1 MTDQTDTIAAR
12 RQDDL
17 RALLAAANPVTVQQ
31 PYSPQDAAAMVRA
44 ITSSPPPLATAP
56 VGLRHR
62 PRRRLLVGAGV
73 VGVVALG
80 GVTAVAGLRP
90 AGEVASAP
98 LAPPIILSGVGPAA
112 VPLPAAPK
120 GATYLRLEL
129 TCFDGT
135 LCATPGGS
143 VSYDKP
149 SGPMV
154 QRDAVPLTS
163 AFDPTNA
170 QAIPPLDVTRGL
182 PVIVNEGTHWRVYA
196 VFTDALTSKTAS
208 LPDGRTLG
216 IPNNVEWPD
225 LVPAVATNGRAGW
238 VRYHTLVDQA
248 HPTLTDAG
256 VSQAPIPVYDQD
268 GVTVL
273 GTADVSRS
281 IR

>member
-1 MTDQTDTIAAR
+1 MTDQTDIIPAH

-17 RALLAAANPVTVQQ
+17 RVLLAAANPVTTPE
-31 PYSPQDAAAMVRA
+31 PYSSERGAALVRA
-44 ITSSPPPLATAP
+44 ITSSPPPPATLP
-56 VGLRHR
+56 VSRRR
-62 PRRRLLVGAGV
+62 PRRRLLVGAGL
-73 VGVVALG
+73 VGAVTLG

-98 LAPPIILSGVGPAA
+98 LAPPIILNGIGPAA

-120 GATYLRLEL
+120 GATYLRIEL

-154 QRDAVPLTS
+154 QRDVLPLTN
-163 AFDPTNA
+163 AVDPSSA
-170 QAIPPLDVTRGL
+170 QALPPLDVKRGL
-182 PVIVNEGTHWRVYA
+182 PVTVDKGTHWRVYA
-196 VFTDALTSKTAS
+196 VFTSAFNSTTAE
-208 LPDGRTLG
+208 LPDGRRLG
-216 IPNNVEWPD
+216 IPNNMEWPD

-238 VRYHTLVDQA
+238 INYKVLTDQG
-248 HPTLTDAG
+248 HPTLTDSG
-256 VSQAPIPVYDQD
+256 LTQKPIPVYDQD
-268 GVTVL
+268 GETIL

-281 IR
+281 ID